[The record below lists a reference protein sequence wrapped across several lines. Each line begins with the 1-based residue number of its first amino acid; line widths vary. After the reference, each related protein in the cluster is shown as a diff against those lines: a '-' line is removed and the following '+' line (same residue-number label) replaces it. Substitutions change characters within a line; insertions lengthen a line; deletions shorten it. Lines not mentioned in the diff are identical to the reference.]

1 MKKILLL
8 VTFIALS
15 SCDMKD
21 KQGNAPLIDDGTGKL
36 IDNPNYHTDNYYE
49 VEEEY
54 QGKTPEEEVEMAK
67 LQNNMKRFA
76 DSLKKA
82 DKK

>member
-1 MKKILLL
+1 MKKILLFASIL
-8 VTFIALS
+8 ILT
-15 SCDMKD
+15 SCEMKD

-36 IDNPNYHTDNYYE
+36 IDNPNYHTDNYYK

-54 QGKTPEEEVEMAK
+54 QGKTPEEEVEMSK

-76 DSLKKA
+76 DSLEKA